1 MLRLSDR
8 GKSRA
13 KTITLPN
20 WAFGLMAAGSAALG
34 IAIFL
39 VISTLAVLLLPLV
52 LIAGGVT
59 AFMMRK
65 RIERMLARGGFGQTG
80 ARPED
85 LSRDDMAGPR
95 PRRRAAKATRPDIED
110 AEYRVV
116 PESTRE
122 REPEPR
128 R

>member
-1 MLRLSDR
+1 MLRLSYR
-8 GKSRA
+8 GKSRG

-39 VISTLAVLLLPLV
+39 VISTIAVLLLPLV

-59 AFMMRK
+59 AFLMRK
-65 RIERMLARGGFGQTG
+65 RIERMLARAGAMGGMMGG
-80 ARPED
+80 GSPG
-85 LSRDDMAGPR
+85 MGPQK
-95 PRRRAAKATRPDIED
+95 PRRRTAKAARPDIED

-116 PESTRE
+116 NDPVGD
-122 REPEPR
+122 PQR
-128 R
+128 RP